1 MKKAEILKLITDTK
15 YLVTE
20 DTDLVLDLSEATNP
34 VKLEVLFETPGVSC
48 HLIGL
53 YVLNKGEKLDFQTIA
68 KHTARNTSCL
78 QDVRGILKDESE
90 SKYLGSIVIEKD
102 AFQTESFL
110 DDAVLVLGNGTKNQ
124 SEPILEIKN
133 NDVKASHG
141 STTGRINKE
150 EVFYL
155 MARGLSKNEAENIIV
170 EGFFE
175 KLLNQIEDTEVREK
189 ISNQILEKLNSY

>member
-90 SKYLGSIVIEKD
+90 SKYLGSIVIEHN

-141 STTGRINKE
+141 STTGRINEE

-189 ISNQILEKLNSY
+189 ISNQILEKLNS

>member
-1 MKKAEILKLITDTK
+1 MKKAEILKLINDTK

-90 SKYLGSIVIEKD
+90 SKYLGSIVIEQN

-141 STTGRINKE
+141 STTGRINEE

-189 ISNQILEKLNSY
+189 ISNQILEKLNS

>member
-90 SKYLGSIVIEKD
+90 SKYLGSIVIEQN

-141 STTGRINKE
+141 STTGRINEE

-189 ISNQILEKLNSY
+189 ISNQILEKLNS